1 VSYATATMSTTVLGI
16 SAQYHDAAAALV
28 RDGVVIAAASE
39 ERFSRLKH
47 DASIPVRATRWCLEH
62 AGITMDEVD
71 HVVFYE
77 KPLKKFERLIVSQI
91 LHFPKSFKA
100 FQRSSM
106 LWLTDK
112 LWVRN
117 TLVKK
122 LGVHPDK
129 LLWSEHH
136 LSHAASVFYG
146 SAHKEAAI
154 LTVDGVGEWASTMLW
169 KGGPDGIKPLFQIDF
184 PHSIGLVYS
193 AFTAFL
199 GFRVNNGEY
208 KVMGMAAYGDPIF
221 EEQVRKVIWPEEDG
235 SFSVDTKYLSYHY
248 SATDSTTEAFE
259 ELFGEPRYPG
269 EDFDPTTPEGK
280 RFADIASSIQKVT
293 EDCLVG
299 LANRL
304 HRETGLDHLCLAG
317 GVALNSVANTQ
328 ILNRT
333 PYKTLSIH
341 PAAGDAGGAIGAAL
355 WAWNEVL
362 CLPRNEE
369 ISKPGLGRSWS
380 HAEVSEILSDLK
392 ITATDLGED
401 LAATAAADIAD
412 GKVIGWVQ
420 GGFEW
425 GPRALGHRSIL
436 ANPRD
441 PDMQDRV
448 NEKVKF
454 RERFRP
460 FAPSVQAGSEGRYF
474 EIPEGSEQPIRWM
487 LMVVPV
493 KEDQRE
499 AMPAITHIDGTA
511 RIHVVDEAANPRY
524 HALLGELG
532 KKTGHPIVLNTSFN
546 LKGEPIVSSPVSAL
560 ATFMRCGID
569 VLYLDTFRIDKSDMR
584 GLERVSD

>member
-1 VSYATATMSTTVLGI
+1 MPKVVLGI

-28 RDGVVIAAASE
+28 VDGKLVAAASE

-47 DASIPVRATRWCLEH
+47 DASIPVRATRWCLAH
-62 AGITMDEVD
+62 AGMTMSDVD

-77 KPLKKFERLIVSQI
+77 KPLRKFERLMVNQL

-100 FQRSSM
+100 FQRSAM
-106 LWLTDK
+106 VWLTDK

-117 TLVKK
+117 TLCKQ
-122 LGVHPDK
+122 LGVHPAK

-146 SAHKEAAI
+146 SSHADAAI
-154 LTVDGVGEWASTMLW
+154 LTVDGVGEWASTGLW
-169 KGGPDGIKPLFQIDF
+169 HGGPEGIKPLLEVSF

-221 EEQVRKVIWPEEDG
+221 EQEVRKVLWPEEDG
-235 SFSVDTKYLSYHY
+235 SFAVDTQYLSYHY
-248 SATDSTTEAFE
+248 SATDSYTPAFE
-259 ELFGEPRYPG
+259 ALFGAPRFPG
-269 EDFDPTTPEGK
+269 SDFDPTSPEGK
-280 RFADIASSIQKVT
+280 RFADIAASIQKVT

-299 LANRL
+299 LANRI
-304 HRETGLDHLCLAG
+304 HQETGSNHLCMAG
-317 GVALNSVANTQ
+317 GVALNSVANTA
-328 ILNRT
+328 ILKRT
-333 PYKTLSIH
+333 PFKSLTVH
-341 PAAGDAGGAIGAAL
+341 PAAGDAGGAVGAAF

-362 CLPRNEE
+362 GLPRNQPLDT
-369 ISKPGLGRSWS
+369 PGLGRAWS
-380 HAEVSEILSDLK
+380 HEEVGELLVDLK
-392 ITATDLGED
+392 VTHTDLGD
-401 LAATAAADIAD
+401 SVCDAAAQDIAD

-460 FAPSVQAGSEGRYF
+460 FAPSVMAGAEGRYF

-487 LMVVPV
+487 LMVVDV
-493 KEDQRE
+493 NEDQRE
-499 AMPAITHIDGTA
+499 AMPAITHVDGTA
-511 RIHVVDEAANPRY
+511 RIHVVEESANPRY
-524 HALLGELG
+524 HRLLASLGE
-532 KKTGHPIVLNTSFN
+532 KTGHPIVLNTSFN
-546 LKGEPIVSSPVSAL
+546 LKGEPIVHSPISAL

-569 VLYLDTFRIDKSDMR
+569 VLYIDSYRIDKADMR
-584 GLERVSD
+584 GIDRAAGKSAMAAV

>member
-1 VSYATATMSTTVLGI
+1 MSTTVLGI

-28 RDGVVIAAASE
+28 KDGVVIAAASE

-62 AGITMDEVD
+62 AGITMEDVD

-77 KPLKKFERLIVSQI
+77 KPLKKFERLMVSQL

-106 LWLTDK
+106 VWLTDK

-117 TLVKK
+117 NLVKQ

-146 SAHKEAAI
+146 SPHTEAAI
-154 LTVDGVGEWASTMLW
+154 LTVDGVGEWASTGLW
-169 KGGPDGIKPLFQIDF
+169 RGDGDGITPLLEVSF

-208 KVMGMAAYGDPIF
+208 KVMGMAAYGDPVF
-221 EEQVRKVIWPEEDG
+221 KDEVLKVLWPNEDG
-235 SFSVDTKYLSYHY
+235 SFEVDTQYLCYHY
-248 SATDSTTEAFE
+248 SATDSYTKAFE
-259 ELFGEPRYPG
+259 KLFGTPRFPG
-269 EDFDPTTPEGK
+269 TDFDPTTPEGK
-280 RFADIASSIQKVT
+280 RYADIAASIQSVA
-293 EDCLVG
+293 EDCLVA
-299 LANRL
+299 LATRI
-304 HRETGLDHLCLAG
+304 HSETGLEHLCMAG
-317 GVALNSVANTQ
+317 GVALNSVANTA
-328 ILNRT
+328 ILKRS
-333 PYKTLSIH
+333 PFKTLSVH
-341 PAAGDAGGAIGAAL
+341 PAAGDAGGAVGAAL
-355 WAWNEVL
+355 WVWNDVL
-362 CLPRNEE
+362 KRERNAPLTT
-369 ISKPGLGRSWS
+369 PGLGRAWS
-380 HAEVSEILSDLK
+380 HSEVSDLLEDLK
-392 ITATDLGED
+392 VSHTDLGED
-401 LAATAAADIAD
+401 VCRAAADDIAN
-412 GKVIGWVQ
+412 GKVIGWFQ

-460 FAPSVQAGSEGRYF
+460 FAPSVQAGAETRYF
-474 EIPEGSEQPIRWM
+474 EIPEGADQPIRWM

-493 KEDQRE
+493 REDQKA
-499 AMPAITHIDGTA
+499 AMPAITHVDGTA
-511 RIHVVDEAANPRY
+511 RIHVVEEEANPRY
-524 HALLGELG
+524 HRLLSELGE
-532 KKTGHPIVLNTSFN
+532 KTGHPIVLNTSFN
-546 LKGEPIVSSPVSAL
+546 LKGEPIVSSPTSAL

-569 VLYLDTFRIDKSDMR
+569 VLYIDSFRIDKANMR
-584 GLERVSD
+584 GLSRVADTSAMAEL

>member
-1 VSYATATMSTTVLGI
+1 MSITVLGI
-16 SAQYHDAAAALV
+16 SAQYHDSAAALV

-62 AGITMDEVD
+62 AGITMDDVD

-77 KPLKKFERLIVSQI
+77 KPLKKFERLMVNQL

-106 LWLTDK
+106 IWLTDK

-117 TLVKK
+117 NLVKQ

-146 SAHKEAAI
+146 SPHSEAAI
-154 LTVDGVGEWASTMLW
+154 LTVDGVGEWASTGLW
-169 KGGPDGIKPLFQIDF
+169 RGDADGITPLLEVTF

-208 KVMGMAAYGDPIF
+208 KVMGMAAYGDPVF
-221 EEQVRKVIWPEEDG
+221 KDDVLKVLWPCEDG
-235 SFSVDTKYLSYHY
+235 SFEVDTQYLCYHY
-248 SATDSTTEAFE
+248 SATDSYTKAFE
-259 ELFGEPRYPG
+259 KLFGVPRFPG
-269 EDFDPTTPEGK
+269 TDFDPTTPEGK
-280 RFADIASSIQKVT
+280 RYADIAASIQSVA
-293 EDCLVG
+293 EDCLVA
-299 LANRL
+299 LATRI
-304 HRETGLDHLCLAG
+304 HKETGLDHLCMAG
-317 GVALNSVANTQ
+317 GVALNSVANTA
-328 ILNRT
+328 ILKRS
-333 PYKTLSIH
+333 PFKTLSVH
-341 PAAGDAGGAIGAAL
+341 PAAGDAGGAVGAAL
-355 WAWNEVL
+355 WVWNDVL
-362 CLPRNEE
+362 DQARSAPLTT
-369 ISKPGLGRSWS
+369 PGLGRAWS
-380 HAEVSEILSDLK
+380 HAEVSELLEDLK
-392 ITATDLGED
+392 VAHTDLGED
-401 LAATAAADIAD
+401 VCSAAADDIAS
-412 GKVIGWVQ
+412 GKVIGWFQ

-460 FAPSVQAGSEGRYF
+460 FAPSVQAGAEERYF
-474 EIPEGSEQPIRWM
+474 EIPDGSDQPVRWM

-493 KEDQRE
+493 REDQKA

-511 RIHVVDEAANPRY
+511 RIHVVEEEANPRY
-524 HALLGELG
+524 HRLLGELG
-532 KKTGHPIVLNTSFN
+532 EKTGHPIVLNTSFN
-546 LKGEPIVSSPVSAL
+546 LKGEPIVSSPTSAL

-569 VLYLDTFRIDKSDMR
+569 VLYIDSFRIDKANMR
-584 GLERVSD
+584 GLDRVADTSAMADL